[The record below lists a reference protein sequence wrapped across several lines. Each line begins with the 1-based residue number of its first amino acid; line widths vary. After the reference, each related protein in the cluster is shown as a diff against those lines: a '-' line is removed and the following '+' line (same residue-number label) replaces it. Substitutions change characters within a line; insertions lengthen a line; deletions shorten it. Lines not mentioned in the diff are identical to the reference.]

1 MKETNKQVQVPS
13 LNLVGHVVDHDPARD
28 EYELQLKS
36 GAKLY
41 VLVRMTKPVERNLQV
56 K

>member
-13 LNLVGHVVDHDPARD
+13 LNLVGHVVGHDPARE
-28 EYELQLKS
+28 EYVLHLKS

-41 VLVRMTKPVERNLQV
+41 VPVKMTEPAERNLQV

>member
-1 MKETNKQVQVPS
+1 MQETHKQVQVPS

-28 EYELQLKS
+28 EYKLQLKS

-41 VLVRMTKPVERNLQV
+41 VPVKMTKPVERNLRV

>member
-13 LNLVGHVVDHDPARD
+13 LNLVGHVVDHDLSRD
-28 EYELQLKS
+28 EYKLQLKS

-41 VLVRMTKPVERNLQV
+41 VPVKMTTPVERHLRV
-56 K
+56 R